1 MVVLG
6 HWLLNGR
13 DRDIRLDKNSIT
25 FWECQKTAQ
34 NIHSPE
40 SLLDFFAFVF
50 SLVLSNFTSIRL
62 VVLSLYTKKHHF
74 LNVIVWRHSSTLGPN
89 CTYFVTGIEIRQ
101 TQRETVVLESL
112 NIQAIEKRNNFI
124 SVKMASLLTS
134 TWSGSNMHETRQQ

>member
-1 MVVLG
+1 MTKQSK
-6 HWLLNGR
+6 
-13 DRDIRLDKNSIT
+13 ISM
-25 FWECQKTAQ
+25 
-34 NIHSPE
+34 HSPE

-50 SLVLSNFTSIRL
+50 SLVLSNFTSIRF
-62 VVLSLYTKKHHF
+62 VALSLYSNKHHL

-101 TQRETVVLESL
+101 TQREAVVLDSL

-134 TWSGSNMHETRQQ
+134 TSSCSNMKLNNNNNMLHPFSA